1 MKNLK
6 LKSNTLIIGIGNS
19 GRRDDGLGWAFV
31 NEIQSRMPD
40 DFDYEWRYQ
49 LQVEDSELICNY
61 KRVIFVDATTEELHS
76 GFSFSKCELAE
87 HYYFSSHAQNP
98 ETVVYLAATLYDAQP
113 DAYMMAICGV
123 EWELKE
129 GLSESAITHLN
140 KAISHFFEVIQDFSS
155 TTD

>member
-49 LQVEDSELICNY
+49 LQVDRKS
-61 KRVIFVDATTEELHS
+61 
-76 GFSFSKCELAE
+76 
-87 HYYFSSHAQNP
+87 
-98 ETVVYLAATLYDAQP
+98 VV
-113 DAYMMAICGV
+113 
-123 EWELKE
+123 
-129 GLSESAITHLN
+129 
-140 KAISHFFEVIQDFSS
+140 
-155 TTD
+155 